1 MDKVRIDLEYIIK
14 TSPTILFNCLSTPSG
29 LSEWFADDV
38 NIKNDR
44 YTFFWDGSEETAI
57 LKNVRKS
64 ESVKFQWEDDEG
76 VKHKSYAPIL
86 VPWDQIKL
94 YSNFTPKWNTFY
106 AIYFTLT
113 GLHGLHVFLGA
124 IVLLWFAVF
133 GKKIYDKD
141 PEHLANRVEVGGLF
155 WHFVDLV
162 WIFLFPIL
170 YLM

>member
-76 VKHKSYAPIL
+76 EDYFFEMT
-86 VPWDQIKL
+86 IK
-94 YSNFTPKWNTFY
+94 
-106 AIYFTLT
+106 IDDLT
-113 GLHGLHVFLGA
+113 KDVALLITDFAEEGEEDEA
-124 IVLLWFAVF
+124 KLLWDNNVVKLKQA
-133 GKKIYDKD
+133 I
-141 PEHLANRVEVGGLF
+141 GG
-155 WHFVDLV
+155 
-162 WIFLFPIL
+162 
-170 YLM
+170 

>member
-64 ESVKFQWEDDEG
+64 ESVKFKWEDDEDEDYFFEMTIRIDDLTKD
-76 VKHKSYAPIL
+76 VALL
-86 VPWDQIKL
+86 VTDFAEEGEEDEIQLMWDNNVDNLK
-94 YSNFTPKWNTFY
+94 K
-106 AIYFTLT
+106 AI
-113 GLHGLHVFLGA
+113 
-124 IVLLWFAVF
+124 
-133 GKKIYDKD
+133 
-141 PEHLANRVEVGGLF
+141 GG
-155 WHFVDLV
+155 
-162 WIFLFPIL
+162 
-170 YLM
+170 

>member
-64 ESVKFQWEDDEG
+64 ESVKFQWEDDEDEDYFFEMTIKIDDLTKD
-76 VKHKSYAPIL
+76 VALL
-86 VPWDQIKL
+86 VTDFAEEGEEDEIQLMWDNNVDNLK
-94 YSNFTPKWNTFY
+94 K
-106 AIYFTLT
+106 AI
-113 GLHGLHVFLGA
+113 
-124 IVLLWFAVF
+124 
-133 GKKIYDKD
+133 
-141 PEHLANRVEVGGLF
+141 GG
-155 WHFVDLV
+155 
-162 WIFLFPIL
+162 
-170 YLM
+170 

>member
-76 VKHKSYAPIL
+76 EDYFFEMTIRIDDLTKDVALL
-86 VPWDQIKL
+86 VTDFADEGEEDEIQLMWDNNIDNLK
-94 YSNFTPKWNTFY
+94 K
-106 AIYFTLT
+106 AI
-113 GLHGLHVFLGA
+113 
-124 IVLLWFAVF
+124 
-133 GKKIYDKD
+133 
-141 PEHLANRVEVGGLF
+141 GG
-155 WHFVDLV
+155 
-162 WIFLFPIL
+162 
-170 YLM
+170 